1 MTNGDTSTVGKAAPR
16 RPLEGVRIVDFTHVL
31 VGGYCS
37 LMWSALGAE
46 CIKIESSARRD
57 PVRTRSGQ
65 AAAQDRT
72 QGQMSARRARG
83 GLDEFGL
90 NKRSITLNLK
100 EPRAVELA
108 KRLVAV
114 SDMVGENFR
123 PGVIERMG
131 LGYEVLSEIN
141 PELVYISM
149 SAGGGYGPDRQDAGY
164 ASVFAAMSGFSS
176 MWGYEDGPPVLFRLP
191 SDMCAGAMG
200 AFVSIAG
207 LLRARRTG
215 RGQHIDLANRETLA
229 SYLGDAFLDYSY
241 NGRVPARRGNRH
253 PAWAPHGVYPSA
265 GEHEGGRW
273 ITIAVTSDEEWRA
286 LAGAMGDPAWASDP
300 RYDSAAGRLADQD
313 ELDRLVGEWT
323 APQDCFEL
331 MERLQAVG
339 VPATPVGYPEDIA
352 SSPQLEARGSWR
364 EVELPHDGGTTRWF
378 SPPWRFSKTPTDRID
393 PAPEMGDANRYVF
406 CELLGMDEDEV
417 EQLSAE
423 GVIA

>member
-1 MTNGDTSTVGKAAPR
+1 MTNDGLPR

-37 LMWSALGAE
+37 LMWSSLGAE

-57 PVRTRSGQ
+57 PVRTRSGR

-72 QGQMSARRARG
+72 QGQMSVRRARG

-90 NKRSITLNLK
+90 NKRSITLNLR
-100 EPRAVELA
+100 EPRAIELA
-108 KRLVAV
+108 KRVVAV

-123 PGVIERMG
+123 PGVLERRG
-131 LGYEVLSEIN
+131 LGWEVLREVN
-141 PELVYISM
+141 PRLVYISM
-149 SAGGGYGPDRQDAGY
+149 SAGGGFGPDREDAGY

-200 AFVSIAG
+200 AFVSIAA
-207 LLRARRTG
+207 LVRAKRTG
-215 RGQHIDLANRETLA
+215 KGQHIDLANRETLA

-286 LAGAMGDPAWASDP
+286 LVAALGAPEWAADP
-300 RYDSAAGRLADQD
+300 RYAHVEGRLANQD
-313 ELDRLVGEWT
+313 ELDARIGEWT
-323 APQDCFEL
+323 ADQDCFEL
-331 MERLQAVG
+331 MDRLQAAG
-339 VPATPVGYPEDIA
+339 VAATPVGYPEDVA
-352 SSPQLEARGSWR
+352 ASPQLEARGAWR
-364 EVELPHDGGTTRWF
+364 EVPLPNDEGTTRWF
-378 SPPWRFSKTPTDRID
+378 SPPWRFSKTPTDILE
-393 PAPEMGDANRYVF
+393 PAPEMGEANHYVF

>member
-1 MTNGDTSTVGKAAPR
+1 MTSDGLPR

-37 LMWSALGAE
+37 LMWSSLGAE
-46 CIKIESSARRD
+46 CIKVESSARRD
-57 PVRTRSGQ
+57 PVRTRSGR
-65 AAAQDRT
+65 AAARDRT
-72 QGQMSARRARG
+72 QGQMSVRRARG

-90 NKRSITLNLK
+90 NKRSITLNLR
-100 EPRAVELA
+100 EPRAIELA
-108 KRLVAV
+108 KRVVAV

-123 PGVIERMG
+123 PGVLERRG
-131 LGYEVLSEIN
+131 LGWDVLREVN
-141 PELVYISM
+141 PGLVYISM
-149 SAGGGYGPDRQDAGY
+149 SAGGGYGPDREDAGY

-200 AFVSIAG
+200 AFVSIAA
-207 LLRARRTG
+207 LVRARRTG
-215 RGQHIDLANRETLA
+215 KGQHIDLANRETLA

-273 ITIAVTSDEEWRA
+273 ISIAVTSDDEWRA
-286 LAGAMGDPAWASDP
+286 LVAAMGAPEWAGDP
-300 RYDSAAGRLADQD
+300 RFAHVEGRLANQD
-313 ELDRLVGEWT
+313 ELDARIGEWT
-323 APQDCFEL
+323 ADQDGFEL
-331 MERLQAVG
+331 MERLQAAG
-339 VPATPVGYPEDIA
+339 VAATPVGYPEDVA
-352 SSPQLEARGSWR
+352 ASPQLEARGAWR
-364 EVELPHDGGTTRWF
+364 EVALPQDGGTTRWF
-378 SPPWRFSKTPTDRID
+378 SPPWRFSKTPTDRLD
-393 PAPEMGDANRYVF
+393 PAPEMGEANHYVF

>member
-37 LMWSALGAE
+37 LMWSSLGAE
-46 CIKIESSARRD
+46 CIKIESSVRRD

-114 SDMVGENFR
+114 SDLVGENFR
-123 PGVIERMG
+123 PGVIGRMG

-313 ELDRLVGEWT
+313 ELDRLIGEWT
-323 APQDCFEL
+323 APQDCFAL

-364 EVELPHDGGTTRWF
+364 EVPLPNDAGTTRWF

-393 PAPEMGDANRYVF
+393 PAPEMGEANRYVF

>member
-1 MTNGDTSTVGKAAPR
+1 MTNSDTGTAGKAAPR

-37 LMWSALGAE
+37 LMWSSLGAE

-65 AAAQDRT
+65 GAVQDRT
-72 QGQMSARRARG
+72 QGQMSVRRARG

-114 SDMVGENFR
+114 SDLVGENFR

-273 ITIAVTSDEEWRA
+273 ITIAVTSGRGVA
-286 LAGAMGDPAWASDP
+286 C
-300 RYDSAAGRLADQD
+300 AGRSDG
-313 ELDRLVGEWT
+313 RSGVGERF
-323 APQDCFEL
+323 ALRP
-331 MERLQAVG
+331 RRG
-339 VPATPVGYPEDIA
+339 PAGGSGRAGPAASASGRRPRTA
-352 SSPQLEARGSWR
+352 SS
-364 EVELPHDGGTTRWF
+364 
-378 SPPWRFSKTPTDRID
+378 
-393 PAPEMGDANRYVF
+393 
-406 CELLGMDEDEV
+406 
-417 EQLSAE
+417 
-423 GVIA
+423 

>member
-1 MTNGDTSTVGKAAPR
+1 MTNDGLPR

-37 LMWSALGAE
+37 LMWSSLGAE
-46 CIKIESSARRD
+46 CIKVESSARRD
-57 PVRTRSGQ
+57 PVRTRSGR
-65 AAAQDRT
+65 AAARDRT
-72 QGQMSARRARG
+72 QGQMSVRRARG

-90 NKRSITLNLK
+90 NKRSITLNLR
-100 EPRAVELA
+100 EPRAIELA
-108 KRLVAV
+108 KRVVAV

-123 PGVIERMG
+123 PGVLERRG
-131 LGYEVLSEIN
+131 LGWEVLREVN
-141 PELVYISM
+141 PGLVYISM
-149 SAGGGYGPDRQDAGY
+149 SAGGGFGPDREDAGY

-200 AFVSIAG
+200 AFVSIAA
-207 LLRARRTG
+207 LVRAKRTG
-215 RGQHIDLANRETLA
+215 KGQHIDLANRETLA

-273 ITIAVTSDEEWRA
+273 ITIAVTSDDEWRA
-286 LAGAMGDPAWASDP
+286 LVAAMGAPEWAGDP
-300 RYDSAAGRLADQD
+300 RFAHVEGRLANQD
-313 ELDRLVGEWT
+313 ELDARIGEWT
-323 APQDCFEL
+323 ADQDGFEL
-331 MERLQAVG
+331 MERLQAAG
-339 VPATPVGYPEDIA
+339 VAATPVGYPEDVA
-352 SSPQLEARGSWR
+352 ASPQLEARGAWR
-364 EVELPHDGGTTRWF
+364 EVALPQDGGTTRWF
-378 SPPWRFSKTPTDRID
+378 SPPWRFSKTPTDRLD
-393 PAPEMGDANRYVF
+393 PAPEMGEANHYVF

>member
-1 MTNGDTSTVGKAAPR
+1 MTNDGLPR

-37 LMWSALGAE
+37 LMWSSLGAE
-46 CIKIESSARRD
+46 CIKVESSARRD
-57 PVRTRSGQ
+57 PVRTRSGR
-65 AAAQDRT
+65 AAARDRT
-72 QGQMSARRARG
+72 QGQMSVRRARG

-90 NKRSITLNLK
+90 NKRSITLNLR
-100 EPRAVELA
+100 EPRAIELA
-108 KRLVAV
+108 KRVVAV

-123 PGVIERMG
+123 PGVLERRG
-131 LGYEVLSEIN
+131 LGWEVLREVN
-141 PELVYISM
+141 PGLVYISM
-149 SAGGGYGPDRQDAGY
+149 SAGGGYGPDREDAGY

-200 AFVSIAG
+200 AFVSIAA
-207 LLRARRTG
+207 LVRAKRTG
-215 RGQHIDLANRETLA
+215 KGQHIDLANRETLA

-273 ITIAVTSDEEWRA
+273 ISIAVTSDDEWRA
-286 LAGAMGDPAWASDP
+286 LVAAMGAPEWAGDP
-300 RYDSAAGRLADQD
+300 RFAHVEGRLANQD
-313 ELDRLVGEWT
+313 ELDARIGEWT
-323 APQDCFEL
+323 ADQDGFEL
-331 MERLQAVG
+331 MERLQAAG
-339 VPATPVGYPEDIA
+339 VAATPVGYPEDVA
-352 SSPQLEARGSWR
+352 ASPQLEARGAWR
-364 EVELPHDGGTTRWF
+364 EVALPQDGGTTRWF
-378 SPPWRFSKTPTDRID
+378 SPPWRFSKTPTDRLD
-393 PAPEMGDANRYVF
+393 PAPEMGEANHYVF

>member
-1 MTNGDTSTVGKAAPR
+1 MTNGDTSTAGKAAPR

-37 LMWSALGAE
+37 LMWSSLGAE

-286 LAGAMGDPAWASDP
+286 LAGAMGNPEWASDP

-364 EVELPHDGGTTRWF
+364 EVDLPHDSGTTRWF

-393 PAPEMGDANRYVF
+393 PAPEMGEANRYVF

>member
-1 MTNGDTSTVGKAAPR
+1 MTSDGLPR

-37 LMWSALGAE
+37 LMWSSLGAE
-46 CIKIESSARRD
+46 CIKVESSARRD
-57 PVRTRSGQ
+57 PVRTRSGR
-65 AAAQDRT
+65 AAARDRT
-72 QGQMSARRARG
+72 QGQMSVRRARG
-83 GLDEFGL
+83 GLDEVGL
-90 NKRSITLNLK
+90 NKRSITLNLR
-100 EPRAVELA
+100 EPRAIELA
-108 KRLVAV
+108 KRVVAV

-123 PGVIERMG
+123 PGVLERRG
-131 LGYEVLSEIN
+131 LGWDVLREVN
-141 PELVYISM
+141 PGLVYISM
-149 SAGGGYGPDRQDAGY
+149 SAGGGYGPDREDAGY

-200 AFVSIAG
+200 AFVSIAA
-207 LLRARRTG
+207 LVRARRTG
-215 RGQHIDLANRETLA
+215 KGQHIDLANRETLA

-273 ITIAVTSDEEWRA
+273 ISIAVTSDDEWRA
-286 LAGAMGDPAWASDP
+286 LVAAMGAPEWAGDP
-300 RYDSAAGRLADQD
+300 RFAHVEGRLANQD
-313 ELDRLVGEWT
+313 ELDARIGEWT
-323 APQDCFEL
+323 ADQDGFEL
-331 MERLQAVG
+331 MERLQAAG
-339 VPATPVGYPEDIA
+339 VAATPVGYPEDVA
-352 SSPQLEARGSWR
+352 ASPQLEARGAWR
-364 EVELPHDGGTTRWF
+364 EVALPQDGGTTRWF
-378 SPPWRFSKTPTDRID
+378 SPPWRFSKTPTDRLD
-393 PAPEMGDANRYVF
+393 PAPEMGEANHYVF

>member
-1 MTNGDTSTVGKAAPR
+1 MTNGDTSSAGKAAPR

-37 LMWSALGAE
+37 LMWSSLGAE

-114 SDMVGENFR
+114 SDLVGENFR
-123 PGVIERMG
+123 PGVIGRMG

-313 ELDRLVGEWT
+313 ELDRRIGEWT

-364 EVELPHDGGTTRWF
+364 EVDLPHDAGTTRWF

-393 PAPEMGDANRYVF
+393 PAPEMGEANHYVF

-417 EQLSAE
+417 EQLSDE

>member
-1 MTNGDTSTVGKAAPR
+1 MTNEATGLPR

-37 LMWSALGAE
+37 LMWSSLGAE

-57 PVRTRSGQ
+57 PVRTRSGR

-72 QGQMSARRARG
+72 QGQMSVRRARG

-90 NKRSITLNLK
+90 NKRSITLNLR
-100 EPRAVELA
+100 EPRAIELA

-123 PGVIERMG
+123 PGVLERRG
-131 LGYEVLSEIN
+131 LGWEVLREVN
-141 PELVYISM
+141 PGLVYISM
-149 SAGGGYGPDRQDAGY
+149 SAGGGFGPDREDAGY

-200 AFVSIAG
+200 AFVSIAA
-207 LLRARRTG
+207 LVRARRTG
-215 RGQHIDLANRETLA
+215 KGQHIDLANRETLA
-229 SYLGDAFLDYSY
+229 SYLGDAFLDHSY

-273 ITIAVTSDEEWRA
+273 ITIAVSSDAEWRA
-286 LAGAMGDPAWASDP
+286 LVGAMGNPAWASEERLD
-300 RYDSAAGRLADQD
+300 RVEGRLANQD
-313 ELDRLVGEWT
+313 ELDRRIGEWT
-323 APQDCFEL
+323 ADQDAFEL
-331 MERLQAVG
+331 MERLQAAG
-339 VPATPVGYPEDIA
+339 VAATPVGYPEDVA
-352 SSPQLEARGSWR
+352 SSPQLEARGAWR
-364 EVELPHDGGTTRWF
+364 EVPLPNDEGTTRWF
-378 SPPWRFSKTPTDRID
+378 SPPWRFSKTPTDILE
-393 PAPEMGDANRYVF
+393 PAPEMGEANHYVF

>member
-1 MTNGDTSTVGKAAPR
+1 MTDGGLPK

-37 LMWSALGAE
+37 LMWSSLGAE

-57 PVRTRSGQ
+57 PLRNRSGR

-72 QGQMSARRARG
+72 QGQMSVRRARG

-90 NKRSITLNLK
+90 NKRSITLNLR
-100 EPRAVELA
+100 EPRAIELA

-123 PGVIERMG
+123 PGVLERRG
-131 LGYEVLSEIN
+131 LGWEVLRDVN
-141 PELVYISM
+141 PGLVYISM
-149 SAGGGYGPDRQDAGY
+149 SAGGGFGPDREDAGY

-200 AFVSIAG
+200 AFVSIAA
-207 LLRARRTG
+207 LVRAKRTG

-273 ITIAVTSDEEWRA
+273 ITIAVSSDEEWRA
-286 LAGAMGDPAWASDP
+286 LVAAMGAPEWAGAP
-300 RYDSAAGRLADQD
+300 RFEHVEGRLANQD
-313 ELDRLVGEWT
+313 ELDRRIGEWT
-323 APQDCFEL
+323 ADQDCFEL
-331 MERLQAVG
+331 MERLQAAG
-339 VPATPVGYPEDIA
+339 VAATPVGYPEDVA
-352 SSPQLEARGSWR
+352 ASPQLEARGAWR
-364 EVELPHDGGTTRWF
+364 EVPLPQDGGTTRWF
-378 SPPWRFSKTPTDRID
+378 SPPWRFSKTPTDILE
-393 PAPEMGDANRYVF
+393 PAPEMGEANHYVF

>member
-1 MTNGDTSTVGKAAPR
+1 MTNDGLPR

-37 LMWSALGAE
+37 LMWSSLGAE
-46 CIKIESSARRD
+46 CIKVESSARRD
-57 PVRTRSGQ
+57 PVRTRSGR
-65 AAAQDRT
+65 AAARDRT
-72 QGQMSARRARG
+72 QGQMSVRRARG

-90 NKRSITLNLK
+90 NKRSITLNLR
-100 EPRAVELA
+100 EPRAIELA
-108 KRLVAV
+108 KRVVAV

-123 PGVIERMG
+123 PGVLERRG
-131 LGYEVLSEIN
+131 LGWEVLREVN
-141 PELVYISM
+141 PGLVYISM
-149 SAGGGYGPDRQDAGY
+149 SAGGGFGPDREDAGY

-200 AFVSIAG
+200 AFVSIAA
-207 LLRARRTG
+207 LVRAKRTG
-215 RGQHIDLANRETLA
+215 KGQHIDLANRETLA

-253 PAWAPHGVYPSA
+253 PAWAPHGVYPSV

-273 ITIAVTSDEEWRA
+273 ITIAVTSDDEWRA
-286 LAGAMGDPAWASDP
+286 LVAAMGAPEWAGDP
-300 RYDSAAGRLADQD
+300 RFAHVEGRLANQD
-313 ELDRLVGEWT
+313 ELDARIGEWT
-323 APQDCFEL
+323 ADQDGFEL
-331 MERLQAVG
+331 MERLQAAG
-339 VPATPVGYPEDIA
+339 VAATPVGYPEDVA
-352 SSPQLEARGSWR
+352 ASPQLEARGAWR
-364 EVELPHDGGTTRWF
+364 EVALPQDGGTTRWF
-378 SPPWRFSKTPTDRID
+378 SPPWRFSKTPTDRVD
-393 PAPEMGDANRYVF
+393 PAPEMGEANHYVF

>member
-1 MTNGDTSTVGKAAPR
+1 MTNDGLPK

-37 LMWSALGAE
+37 LMWSTLGAE

-57 PVRTRSGQ
+57 PVRTRSGRS
-65 AAAQDRT
+65 AAQDRT
-72 QGQMSARRARG
+72 QGQMSVRRARG

-90 NKRSITLNLK
+90 NKRSITLNLT
-100 EPRAVELA
+100 EPRAIELA

-123 PGVIERMG
+123 PGVLERRG
-131 LGYEVLSEIN
+131 LGWEVLSEVN
-141 PELVYISM
+141 PGLVYISM
-149 SAGGGYGPDRQDAGY
+149 SAGGGYGPDREDAGY

-176 MWGYEDGPPVLFRLP
+176 MWGLRGRPARAVPAALRHVRRRDGRLRL
-191 SDMCAGAMG
+191 DRGAGARE
-200 AFVSIAG
+200 AHRPRAAHRPREPRDAR
-207 LLRARRTG
+207 LLPRRCLS
-215 RGQHIDLANRETLA
+215 RLLLQRPC
-229 SYLGDAFLDYSY
+229 
-241 NGRVPARRGNRH
+241 VPARRGNRH
-253 PAWAPHGVYPSA
+253 PGWAPHGVYPSA

-300 RYDSAAGRLADQD
+300 PYDSAAGRLADQD
-313 ELDRLVGEWT
+313 ELDRRIGEWT
-323 APQDCFEL
+323 ADQDCFEL
-331 MERLQAVG
+331 MERLQSVG
-339 VPATPVGYPEDIA
+339 VAATPVGYPEDVA
-352 SSPQLEARGSWR
+352 SSPQLEARGAWR
-364 EVELPHDGGTTRWF
+364 EVPLPQDGGTTRWF
-378 SPPWRFSKTPTDRID
+378 SPPWRFSKTPTDILE
-393 PAPEMGDANRYVF
+393 PAPEMGEANHYVF